1 MNWTATT
8 TWGTPLTD
16 EPTQILVLRGLPS
29 SGKTNYALSLS
40 DTHTR
45 VSRDDIR
52 RALTG
57 RTDKFTGD
65 HEFEEKVAQ
74 VEEDLVRT
82 YIRAGRSVVVDDTN
96 LKAKY
101 AKRWVQLANTL
112 GVEADVINFKVPL
125 DELLRR
131 NAKRFNKVPEEV
143 IRDLYARFPPKQWPE
158 ILTSTM
164 QEHHK
169 GRYVPNPNL
178 PPTVTFDLDGTVAH
192 MTGRS
197 PYDPTR
203 YHEDVID
210 ENLLELAHY
219 LKAAGVHVGILTGR
233 SEEHREVCEEWL
245 NDNGFPFD
253 FLVMRP
259 TGDTRKDGIVKVEM
273 FREQVAPKYRVLLH
287 LDDRDR
293 VVEALRSIGVKVGQ
307 VALGD
312 F

>member
-1 MNWTATT
+1 M
-8 TWGTPLTD
+8 TD
-16 EPTQILVLRGLPS
+16 PVEILVLRGLPA
-29 SGKTNYALSLS
+29 SGKTTHAMSLS
-40 DTHTR
+40 ATHTR

-52 RALTG
+52 LALTG
-57 RTDKFTGD
+57 RTDKFAGD
-65 HEFEEKVAQ
+65 HTFEEKVTQ
-74 VEEDLVRT
+74 IEEDLVRA

-101 AKRWVQLANTL
+101 ARRWVQLANTL

-125 DELLRR
+125 DELLKR
-131 NAKRFNKVPEEV
+131 NAKRFNKVPEDV

-164 QEHHK
+164 KEFTGGK
-169 GRYVPNPNL
+169 YNPNPNL

-192 MTGRS
+192 MVPGGRS

-203 YHEDVID
+203 YMEDTVD

-219 LKAAGVHVGILTGR
+219 LKAAGVHVGVLTGR
-233 SEEHREVCEEWL
+233 GEESREVCEEWL

-259 TGDTRKDGIVKVEM
+259 AGDTRQDGVVKVEM
-273 FREQVAPKYRVLLH
+273 FQQQVAPKYRVLVH
-287 LDDRDR
+287 FDDRAR
-293 VVEALRSIGVKVGQ
+293 VVEALRSIGVL
-307 VALGD
+307 VAQIAPGD